1 MSNSQNEI
9 INLTNNNNCLGIEDN
24 VISDEEIITVEDT
37 QSLITNNKSPRAL
50 TIMKKDKIIYFDC
63 CEIL

>member
-9 INLTNNNNCLGIEDN
+9 INLTNNNCLGIEDN
-24 VISDEEIITVEDT
+24 VRVDEEINTVEDNQPVANIKT
-37 QSLITNNKSPRAL
+37 PR
-50 TIMKKDKIIYFDC
+50 YFDC

>member
-1 MSNSQNEI
+1 MPNFHNF
-9 INLTNNNNCLGIEDN
+9 TNNNLLGVERDIVED
-24 VISDEEIITVEDT
+24 DEEITVEEAAPV
-37 QSLITNNKSPRAL
+37 TNIKTPRTL

>member
-1 MSNSQNEI
+1 MPYFHNQK
-9 INLTNNNNCLGIEDN
+9 INFTNNNLLG
-24 VISDEEIITVEDT
+24 VDEEEDVITIAVEES
-37 QSLITNNKSPRAL
+37 QSVTNIKTPRAL

>member
-9 INLTNNNNCLGIEDN
+9 INLTNNNCLGIEDN
-24 VISDEEIITVEDT
+24 VRVDEEINTVEDNQPVANIKT
-37 QSLITNNKSPRAL
+37 PRAL

>member
-1 MSNSQNEI
+1 MPNFHNEI
-9 INLTNNNNCLGIEDN
+9 INFTNNNLLGVD
-24 VISDEEIITVEDT
+24 DEEVITIAVEET
-37 QSLITNNKSPRAL
+37 SKPSVTNIKTPRAL

>member
-1 MSNSQNEI
+1 MPYFHNQK
-9 INLTNNNNCLGIEDN
+9 INFTNNNLLGGE
-24 VISDEEIITVEDT
+24 VITIAVEES
-37 QSLITNNKSPRAL
+37 QSVTNIKTPRAL